1 MAPRNTRVAPETAVR
16 SPARSFMQS
25 LDNFYTP
32 ARDRRSEQA
41 VQQGIGEFANI
52 FEAEA
57 ARMKTEQRQD
67 EHQQGVADAL
77 REQAGE
83 ELKGVKTGSIFR
95 QHSRYYMMGLNE
107 TRGKAAAARFKNDL
121 TLAYQDWEGK
131 HTDDDGASFRDWMN
145 GQISTF
151 VGTLG
156 ENEHMIAGAMPTIN
170 EVAVNFA
177 TQHTSF
183 TANRLETESFE
194 AYDEIISGHFSD
206 LSGGKY
212 DIVNEKGNSD
222 VDWEALTSAIAT
234 DADDMYM
241 TDGAKANNRV
251 VEAAIRYANI
261 HNEISSLQALAMA
274 HDLGKIKLS
283 QMNREMLA
291 NAADA
296 VEADIQREEN
306 RLNDADK
313 KAREAAQ
320 REALSEHSAILAN
333 DPYAKPPAFHEIGDY
348 QTYTRVVK
356 LYDNA
361 RAAEGISDPTAN
373 AQQVMSFAVQF
384 QNAGPISE
392 KLTLISQGIA
402 NQTLDKTA
410 AKSYTDKAL
419 AAMDPNSLLN
429 NSAFTRHRTAGM
441 NMVKEFS
448 TDQYVDANTL
458 SSMSTMYG
466 VFYDEYVMAQTGKVD
481 LADPAAIRE
490 VQKAA
495 KEYAMESLAFEFPNQ
510 FDERVAEN
518 KENGLTR
525 SLGADD
531 AQATRDQAIQKQA
544 EAEFAALSGQT
555 PETPEA
561 ELVEGDEDT
570 ADGDLPLEEQPE
582 PYEDPEDDNPYT
594 PNRMGFYG
602 ELVHRFTDGEDTR
615 DLLRSA
621 TEIMTNDPEFAGEVN
636 RLSDKYDVNPNAL
649 LAVMDFESGIDPT
662 KENLAGSGATGLIQ
676 FMPKTAASLGTTT
689 EELAGMTRAQQMA
702 YVEKYLD
709 QFPAIQGGN
718 IEDIYM
724 AVLWPKAIG
733 KDAGYPLFRQ
743 GTVAY
748 RQNAGLDTNKDGTVT
763 KFEAA
768 AKVKARFYGY

>member
-1 MAPRNTRVAPETAVR
+1 MAPRNTRVSPETQVR
-16 SPARSFMQS
+16 SPARSFVQS

-32 ARDRRSEQA
+32 ERDRRSEQA
-41 VQQGIGEFANI
+41 FQQGLGEFSDI

-57 ARMKTEQRQD
+57 ARVKGERREN

-77 REQAGE
+77 REQAGQ
-83 ELKGVKTGSIFR
+83 ELEGVKTGSIFR

-107 TRGKAAAARFKNDL
+107 TRGKAAAAKFKHNL

-145 GQISTF
+145 GQVADF
-151 VGTLG
+151 VTTLG
-156 ENEHMIAGAMPTIN
+156 DNEHMIAGAMPTIN

-194 AYDEIISGHFSD
+194 AYDEIISGVFSD
-206 LSGGKY
+206 LHNGTI
-212 DIVNEKGNSD
+212 DMDEAVIRLSD
-222 VDWEALTSAIAT
+222 E
-234 DADDMYM
+234 ADDMYM

-251 VEAAIRYANI
+251 VDAAIRYANI
-261 HNEISSLQALAMA
+261 HNDPDAILALAKA
-274 HDLGKIKLS
+274 HDAGSLKLS
-283 QMNREMLA
+283 QVNREKLA
-291 NAADA
+291 NAMDA
-296 VEADIQREEN
+296 VEADIQREES
-306 RLNDADK
+306 RQNDADK
-313 KAREAAQ
+313 AAAEAAQ
-320 REALSEHSAILAN
+320 QAALAEHSQIVAN
-333 DPYAKPPAFHEIGDY
+333 DPYAQPPAFHEIGDY

-361 RAAEGISDPTAN
+361 RSAQKVKNPTAT
-373 AQQVMSFAVQF
+373 AQQQMGFAIQF
-384 QNAGPISE
+384 HNASSPDERLS
-392 KLTLISQGIA
+392 LISRGIENGILDASSA
-402 NQTLDKTA
+402 NK
-410 AKSYTDKAL
+410 YTEKAL
-419 AAMDPNSLLN
+419 SVKDPNSLLN
-429 NSAFTRHRTAGM
+429 HTAFTRHRQAGAS
-441 NMVKEFS
+441 MVKEFS

-466 VFYDEYVMAQTGKVD
+466 VYYDEYLMAQTGKVD
-481 LADPAAIRE
+481 LTDPRAIRE

-510 FDERVAEN
+510 FDERTEAN
-518 KENGLTR
+518 QENGLSR
-525 SLGADD
+525 SLGAEE
-531 AQATRDQAIQKQA
+531 AQETRDEAIQKAA
-544 EAEFAALSGQT
+544 EEEFRNLAGGD
-555 PETPEA
+555 EA
-561 ELVEGDEDT
+561 VADGLTNAMPVSYEGD
-570 ADGDLPLEEQPE
+570 ADLEGDDLPLEEQPT
-582 PYEDPEDDNPYT
+582 PFEDSEDDNAYT

-621 TEIMTNDPEFAGEVN
+621 AEIMSTDTEFANEVH

-662 KENLAGSGATGLIQ
+662 KENMAGSGATGLIQ

-689 EELAGMTRAQQMA
+689 EQLAGMTRAQQMV

-743 GTVAY
+743 GTIAY
-748 RQNAGLDTNKDGTVT
+748 KQNAGLDTNKDGTVT

-768 AKVKARFYGY
+768 AKVKQRFYGY